1 MDPQHD
7 DIPDDP
13 APRRVMRD
21 WAPGPPTAEEQAR
34 LDALKEKRERRDR
47 EHYQKLLAAGR
58 KLREAEARER
68 EGGST
73 RHSSTRKKGHKK
85 HHSKD
90 EGGENGKSGKHA
102 AVVEGEDKGHGNGG
116 EEEERRRRRAA
127 RKAKRAEEHPE
138 EVPRAS
144 TLSAT
149 PEDKASRPSKHSK
162 HRPRPSVGSHADEHA
177 HDAAGPSTSS
187 AAARLSVDSSGA
199 AGPSSSKSV
208 RLSVG
213 SDGHQHTTSRPS
225 STADRPSSTADR
237 PSSTAADPRLSS
249 ISHPST
255 NSSQSRPS
263 EDSHLS
269 HETSHSHDTSQSEDH
284 LLTPA
289 EAREELDRVFS
300 MAPHLSTLNRMGSRS
315 SVLYRSASKSSLHVP
330 ATYAPGAATSG
341 NGLERSNT
349 NASLARSN
357 TTGSNLTR
365 ANTTGSNLASSNTT
379 ASTVGRSDTTS
390 TYDSPYLIY
399 RTPRPRP
406 EGSISRFAARHSG
419 EGERPGYARSVAGG
433 AYAGSLAGGGGSVYG
448 GGGSAYARS
457 IAGGATC
464 NGGYARSITGG
475 PTYYGGGG
483 GGSTYNGSGAYAR
496 SCGTLL
502 DHHGRAST
510 DGAYNRPSYDAAA
523 RPTLHRVY
531 SESDFSLPPD
541 PFDDEEPSIAQR
553 IVDKM
558 RSISSLRTLAKK
570 DKRF

>member
-13 APRRVMRD
+13 APRRAMRD

-73 RHSSTRKKGHKK
+73 RHTSTQKMGHKK

-90 EGGENGKSGKHA
+90 EGREHRRSGKHA
-102 AVVEGEDKGHGNGG
+102 VGVEGEDKGHGNGG
-116 EEEERRRRRAA
+116 DEEERRRRRAA
-127 RKAKRAEEHPE
+127 RKAKRAEEQPG

-144 TLSAT
+144 TSSAT
-149 PEDKASRPSKHSK
+149 PENKASRPIKHSK

-419 EGERPGYARSVAGG
+419 EGERPGYARSLV
-433 AYAGSLAGGGGSVYG
+433 GGGGST
-448 GGGSAYARS
+448 YARS
-457 IAGGATC
+457 IAGGTPGAGYAGSTY
-464 NGGYARSITGG
+464 NMGYARSVTGG
-475 PTYYGGGG
+475 SMFGGGYA
-483 GGSTYNGSGAYAR
+483 GSTYAR

>member
-73 RHSSTRKKGHKK
+73 RHTSTQKKGHKK

-90 EGGENGKSGKHA
+90 EGCEHRKSGKHA
-102 AVVEGEDKGHGNGG
+102 GVVEGEDKGHGNGG
-116 EEEERRRRRAA
+116 GEEERRRRRAA
-127 RKAKRAEEHPE
+127 RKAKRAEQQPE
-138 EVPRAS
+138 EVSRPS
-144 TLSAT
+144 TSSAT
-149 PEDKASRPSKHSK
+149 PEDRSLRPSKHSK
-162 HRPRPSVGSHADEHA
+162 HRPRPSVGSRADEHA
-177 HDAAGPSTSS
+177 RDAAGPSTSS
-187 AAARLSVDSSGA
+187 AAARLSVESSGA
-199 AGPSSSKSV
+199 PQPSSSKSV

-213 SDGHQHTTSRPS
+213 SDEQHTPSRPS
-225 STADRPSSTADR
+225 SG
-237 PSSTAADPRLSS
+237 AADPRLSTLS
-249 ISHPST
+249 DPST
-255 NSSQSRPS
+255 HS
-263 EDSHLS
+263 S
-269 HETSHSHDTSQSEDH
+269 HETSHSHETSDSRASEDV
-284 LLTPA
+284 LTSA

-315 SVLYRSASKSSLHVP
+315 SAL
-330 ATYAPGAATSG
+330 
-341 NGLERSNT
+341 
-349 NASLARSN
+349 NASLAR
-357 TTGSNLTR
+357 
-365 ANTTGSNLASSNTT
+365 ANTT
-379 ASTVGRSDTTS
+379 ASTIGRSDTFSTKGADTTS
-390 TYDSPYLIY
+390 THDSPYLIY

-419 EGERPGYARSVAGG
+419 EGERPGYARSLV
-433 AYAGSLAGGGGSVYG
+433 GGGGST
-448 GGGSAYARS
+448 YARS
-457 IAGGATC
+457 IAGGTPGAGYAGSTY
-464 NGGYARSITGG
+464 NMGYARSVTGG
-475 PTYYGGGG
+475 SMFGGGYA
-483 GGSTYNGSGAYAR
+483 GSTYAR

-510 DGAYNRPSYDAAA
+510 DGAYNRPSTE

-558 RSISSLRTLAKK
+558 RSISSLRTLARK

>member
-13 APRRVMRD
+13 APRRAMRD

-73 RHSSTRKKGHKK
+73 RHTSTRKKGHKK

-90 EGGENGKSGKHA
+90 EGREHRRSGKHA
-102 AVVEGEDKGHGNGG
+102 GVVEGEDKGHGNGG
-116 EEEERRRRRAA
+116 DEEERRRRRAA
-127 RKAKRAEEHPE
+127 RKAQRAEEQPE

-144 TLSAT
+144 TSTAT
-149 PEDKASRPSKHSK
+149 PEDKASRRTKASK
-162 HRPRPSVGSHADEHA
+162 HRTRPSIGTRADEHP

-187 AAARLSVDSSGA
+187 AVARLSVDSA
-199 AGPSSSKSV
+199 ARPSSSKSV

-213 SDGHQHTTSRPS
+213 SAAHADGHPHDTSRPS
-225 STADRPSSTADR
+225 SSAASRPSSTV
-237 PSSTAADPRLSS
+237 ADPRLSTLS
-249 ISHPST
+249 DPST
-255 NSSQSRPS
+255 HS
-263 EDSHLS
+263 S
-269 HETSHSHDTSQSEDH
+269 HETTHSHDTSQSEDH

-315 SVLYRSASKSSLHVP
+315 SAL
-330 ATYAPGAATSG
+330 
-341 NGLERSNT
+341 

-365 ANTTGSNLASSNTT
+365 ANTK
-379 ASTVGRSDTTS
+379 ASTIGRSDTLS
-390 TYDSPYLIY
+390 TKNSGDHTSPYLIQ

-419 EGERPGYARSVAGG
+419 EGERPGYARSLAGG
-433 AYAGSLAGGGGSVYG
+433 AYAGSLAGGAGSAYG

-475 PTYYGGGG
+475 PTYHGGGG

>member
-13 APRRVMRD
+13 APRRAMRD

-73 RHSSTRKKGHKK
+73 RHTSTRKKGHKK

-90 EGGENGKSGKHA
+90 EGRENRKSGKHS

-116 EEEERRRRRAA
+116 DEEERRRRRAA
-127 RKAKRAEEHPE
+127 RKAKRAEEHVE
-138 EVPRAS
+138 EIPRPS
-144 TLSAT
+144 TSSAT
-149 PEDKASRPSKHSK
+149 PEDKASRRTKDSK
-162 HRPRPSVGSHADEHA
+162 HRPRPSIGSRADEHP
-177 HDAAGPSTSS
+177 HDAAGPSTSF
-187 AAARLSVDSSGA
+187 AVARLSVDSTGA
-199 AGPSSSKSV
+199 PHPSSSKSV

-213 SDGHQHTTSRPS
+213 SDGHPHDNSRPS
-225 STADRPSSTADR
+225 STAASRPT
-237 PSSTAADPRLSS
+237 STAADPRLSTLS
-249 ISHPST
+249 DPST
-255 NSSQSRPS
+255 HSSH
-263 EDSHLS
+263 ETSHSHETTHS

-315 SVLYRSASKSSLHVP
+315 SAL
-330 ATYAPGAATSG
+330 
-341 NGLERSNT
+341 

-379 ASTVGRSDTTS
+379 ASTVGRSDTLS
-390 TYDSPYLIY
+390 TKNSAEHTSPYLIY

-419 EGERPGYARSVAGG
+419 EGYARSVAGG
-433 AYAGSLAGGGGSVYG
+433 GGPTYGGGYARNLAGGTPGVGYAGSTYG
-448 GGGSAYARS
+448 GGGSMF
-457 IAGGATC
+457 G
-464 NGGYARSITGG
+464 GGYA
-475 PTYYGGGG
+475 
-483 GGSTYNGSGAYAR
+483 GSTCAR

-510 DGAYNRPSYDAAA
+510 DGAYNRPSS
-523 RPTLHRVY
+523 PPPLHPPCK
-531 SESDFSLPPD
+531 SETNVNAPPQ
-541 PFDDEEPSIAQR
+541 EPSITKR